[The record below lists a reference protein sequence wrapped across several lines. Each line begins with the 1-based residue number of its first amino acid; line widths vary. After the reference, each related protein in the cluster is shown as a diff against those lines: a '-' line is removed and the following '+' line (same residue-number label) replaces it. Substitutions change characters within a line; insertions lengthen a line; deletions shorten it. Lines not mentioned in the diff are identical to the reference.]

1 MMENHCNHQFQQ
13 ATIQIGS
20 LENFIINV
28 SPKPHAPTSIIHL
41 ALRWDLVPTSA
52 INKPTSN
59 QSIHPNIW
67 PCWMCP
73 TTITIRSNNSRCEER
88 RRKKIYVI
96 QDSTQAIRE
105 MTYEK
110 ESIQQPYPSS
120 VADTNSFANFQGF
133 IAAKINTFVHTEEKK
148 LIKIT
153 T

>member
-1 MMENHCNHQFQQ
+1 
-13 ATIQIGS
+13 
-20 LENFIINV
+20 
-28 SPKPHAPTSIIHL
+28 
-41 ALRWDLVPTSA
+41 
-52 INKPTSN
+52 
-59 QSIHPNIW
+59 
-67 PCWMCP
+67 
-73 TTITIRSNNSRCEER
+73 
-88 RRKKIYVI
+88 
-96 QDSTQAIRE
+96 